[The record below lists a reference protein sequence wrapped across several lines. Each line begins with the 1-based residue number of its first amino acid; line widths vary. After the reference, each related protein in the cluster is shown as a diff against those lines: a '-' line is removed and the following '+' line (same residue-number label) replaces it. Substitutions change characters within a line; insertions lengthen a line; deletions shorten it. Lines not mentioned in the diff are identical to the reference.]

1 MLPEDKK
8 RIQQLQGLAPIVPV
22 ICKADAMTLEE
33 RYTQLIEVQTLLRKI
48 SQNTA
53 LPTLFDF
60 EEQDT
65 SALGVD
71 ERPWVRNVF
80 AVICD
85 KRNLGLRMYPWG
97 TVDTQDE
104 AVSDL
109 CRLQRLVFESGSI
122 TRLHALTQQ
131 MSIQQYEQD
140 QNEGNMIWQILVWL
154 SYWPLVHLKW
164 VKKHRHAKDLDNF
177 FLNWFLIFAFMMFFG
192 DFRYGFLVFLKMPF
206 ELWYHFHVELQK
218 KK

>member
-1 MLPEDKK
+1 M
-8 RIQQLQGLAPIVPV
+8 
-22 ICKADAMTLEE
+22 
-33 RYTQLIEVQTLLRKI
+33 QLIEVQTMMHEI
-48 SQNTA
+48 FQNTA
-53 LPTLFDF
+53 LPTFFDF
-60 EEQDT
+60 EE
-65 SALGVD
+65 LGFE
-71 ERPWVRNVF
+71 ERPWLRNVF

-85 KRNLGLRMYPWG
+85 VSNLGLRMYPWG

-109 CRLQRLVFESGSI
+109 RRLQRLVFESGSI
-122 TRLHALTQQ
+122 TRLCALTQQ

-140 QNEGNMIWQILVWL
+140 QNEGNGIWQVLVWL
-154 SYWPLVHLKW
+154 SYWPLVYLKW
-164 VKKHRHAKDLDNF
+164 VKKHRDAKDLANL

-206 ELWYHFHVELQK
+206 ELWYQFYVELQK